1 MKMERFG
8 TLGVVMGVFNQGA
21 NDDKAVQPE
30 QLSAGV
36 LASDDVLTANGKQVE
51 RELDESIGDLDLPQA
66 LLACFTSRESRR
78 WTVAELDDRLR
89 GFGIRKSPGVIARLL
104 GELSVELQLLSWS
117 PWTLVEGPTD
127 WILEPKTLLVSL
139 LSGHRKIT
147 GQLAKLMTERHK
159 AVLLVVLGYRVR
171 GGISRTRLAEVLGLS
186 DVSAELDGLRGW
198 GVAYAGVVSGVVRWF
213 PTKAALLAL
222 GYRSSED
229 IPALAELEKWF
240 EAQEREVAEKRERA
254 QATGNVEVTTAGDG
268 KLEKILDNNARWRGR
283 RLSREADRRGSVATL
298 DPLPSPTPA
307 PDQQF

>member
-1 MKMERFG
+1 
-8 TLGVVMGVFNQGA
+8 
-21 NDDKAVQPE
+21 
-30 QLSAGV
+30 
-36 LASDDVLTANGKQVE
+36 
-51 RELDESIGDLDLPQA
+51 
-66 LLACFTSRESRR
+66 
-78 WTVAELDDRLR
+78 
-89 GFGIRKSPGVIARLL
+89 
-104 GELSVELQLLSWS
+104 
-117 PWTLVEGPTD
+117 
-127 WILEPKTLLVSL
+127 LVSL

-240 EAQEREVAEKRERA
+240 EAQEREVAEERERA